1 MFSKLFIFLLIIG
14 SLGVFVYSSGVN
26 YEQHREIKRS
36 LVNHPEFIPT
46 SEMVGLSAG
55 GFQNII
61 ADSYWLSAIQYIGSN
76 AIGSEYKAYLYAML
90 NLITDLN
97 PHFTFPYQIGELLL
111 PSYNERYE
119 QLSEA
124 EIQKNTDQAI
134 QIGLKGMKNSCD
146 PLKVEKARNETTL
159 NKLWTDDSYK
169 ESCSD
174 PMIPYYL
181 AYIYYWNLH
190 DGAKSSEYY
199 RIASTNSDAPT
210 GARTL
215 AAIMQGKSGDR
226 EKAIIMLLS
235 LAESIEGNKNTL
247 CQQLS
252 KELGSTLLGAFSAK
266 ATLTGNGLKMI
277 ESARQAIVKK
287 LEEQWIDPTNGQN
300 VDNFCST
307 YLNKAVREINL
318 SYIEQADTRYLQDK
332 KEHAPTPK
340 ILLEQKYIDY
350 NPIDFQQ
357 DTKNKQGIEYY
368 YSIETKNWDYRMAE
382 MK

>member
-1 MFSKLFIFLLIIG
+1 MFSKLFIFLLVIG

-26 YEQHREIKRS
+26 YQQHIDIKRS

-46 SEMVGLSAG
+46 SEMAGLSAG

-76 AIGSEYKAYLYAML
+76 ALGSEYKAYLYVML
-90 NLITDLN
+90 NFITDLN

-119 QLSEA
+119 QLSET
-124 EIQKNTDQAI
+124 EIQKNVEQAI
-134 QIGLKGMKNSCD
+134 QIGLKGMKNNCD
-146 PLKVEKARNETTL
+146 ATKVEKAKQEYDL
-159 NKLWTDDSYK
+159 KKLWTDESYK
-169 ESCSD
+169 DSCKD

-199 RIASTNSDAPT
+199 RITSTSSDAPT
-210 GARTL
+210 GARTM

-252 KELGSTLLGAFSAK
+252 KELGSSLLGAFSAK
-266 ATLTGNGLKMI
+266 ATLTGNGLRMI
-277 ESARQAIVKK
+277 ESARQEIIKK
-287 LEEQWIDPTNGQN
+287 LEE
-300 VDNFCST
+300 
-307 YLNKAVREINL
+307 E
-318 SYIEQADTRYLQDK
+318 
-332 KEHAPTPK
+332 
-340 ILLEQKYIDY
+340 
-350 NPIDFQQ
+350 
-357 DTKNKQGIEYY
+357 
-368 YSIETKNWDYRMAE
+368 
-382 MK
+382 

>member
-1 MFSKLFIFLLIIG
+1 MFSKLLIFLLVIV
-14 SLGVFVYSSGVN
+14 SLTVFIYSSGVN
-26 YEQHREIKRS
+26 YQQHVDIKRAF
-36 LVNHPEFIPT
+36 VNHPEFIPT
-46 SEMVGLSAG
+46 SETVEISAG
-55 GFQNII
+55 GFQNVI

-76 AIGSEYKAYLYAML
+76 ALGSQYKAYLYAML

-119 QLSEA
+119 GLSQA

-134 QIGLKGMKNSCD
+134 QIGLKGIEKNCD
-146 PLKVEKARNETTL
+146 ANKVKGAKNEYNL
-159 NKLWTDDSYK
+159 GKLWTDESYK
-169 ESCSD
+169 NSCSD

-210 GARTL
+210 GARTM

-235 LAESIEGNKNTL
+235 LAESIDWDKNTL
-247 CQQLS
+247 CHELS
-252 KELGSTLLGAFSAK
+252 KQLGTSLLGAFSAK
-266 ATLTGNGLKMI
+266 ATLTGKGLSLI
-277 ESARQAIVKK
+277 ESARRDMVKK
-287 LEEQWIDPTNGQN
+287 LEEQWVDPTSGQN

-307 YLNKAVREINL
+307 YLNKAVREMNL
-318 SYIEQADTRYLQDK
+318 SYLEQADARYFQDK
-332 KEHAPTPK
+332 KEHAPVPE
-340 ILLEQKYIDY
+340 ILLENKYIDY
-350 NPIDFQQ
+350 NPVDFQQ
-357 DTKNKQGIEYY
+357 DTKGKQGIEYF
-368 YSIETKNWDYRMAE
+368 YSTETAHWDYKMGE
-382 MK
+382 MR